1 MDIQELEAELTGQVE
16 GAADMAALEAARVAA
31 LGKKGRL
38 TELMRGLGKMDPA
51 ERQQVAPQLNQ
62 QIGRAHV

>member
-51 ERQQVAPQLNQ
+51 ERQ
-62 QIGRAHV
+62 